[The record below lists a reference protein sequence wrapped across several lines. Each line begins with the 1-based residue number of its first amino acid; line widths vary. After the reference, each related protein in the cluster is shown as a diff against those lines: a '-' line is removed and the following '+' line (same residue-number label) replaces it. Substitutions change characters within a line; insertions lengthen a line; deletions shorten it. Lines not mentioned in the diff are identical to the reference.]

1 MGCNNPT
8 YSNGV
13 NHLIADAPQPSP
25 CDYVSAP
32 LDCTVSDGKAVAV
45 DAAGSGSGTGSGAG
59 GAGNGDAANPAA
71 ANGAATG
78 GPTAKASFDPNTGQ
92 EVGTGSNS
100 GSPQSIAAEPVMV
113 ASRPSEEALLAT
125 LTVLE
130 ILAAVCA
137 PVLVGAWVQRR
148 RKRG

>member
-1 MGCNNPT
+1 
-8 YSNGV
+8 V
-13 NHLIADAPQPSP
+13 F
-25 CDYVSAP
+25 
-32 LDCTVSDGKAVAV
+32 
-45 DAAGSGSGTGSGAG
+45 AASGTGSGTG
-59 GAGNGDAANPAA
+59 TGSGSGSAGNANAANPAA
-71 ANGAATG
+71 ANTAATG
-78 GPTAKASFDPNTGQ
+78 ATGKASIDPNTGQ
-92 EVGTGSNS
+92 EVGAGSNS

-113 ASRPSEEALLAT
+113 AGRPEEESLLAV